1 MSWYNQPDIW
11 GVLSALIISTISG
24 FISIAR
30 RILSGHPAN
39 LLWIISEFLTAILC
53 GYLMYHAYPTL
64 QESLPE
70 WVTLPVAI
78 AVAAH
83 VGGRVFQELE
93 ATILRKYAELMK
105 NQNDT

>member
-1 MSWYNQPDIW
+1 MSWYQHPDFW
-11 GVLSALIISTISG
+11 GLVGAFIISTISG

-30 RILSGHPAN
+30 RILQGHPAN

-64 QESLPE
+64 QESLPN
-70 WVTLPVAI
+70 WVTIPVAV

-83 VGGRVFQELE
+83 VGGRLFQEAE
-93 ATILRKYAELMK
+93 ATVLRKYAEMFK
-105 NQNDT
+105 KQGQ